1 MLADKLKLP
10 DSIKIKFAR
19 LNDEEKEIVKLL
31 KKGNNLARFYS
42 SCESVDWNEYDIV
55 LRKTASLIC
64 GYNGRFKKYL
74 ENGLEN
80 LKDTGNSILG
90 YN

>member
-1 MLADKLKLP
+1 MLTDKLKLP
-10 DSIKIKFAR
+10 DCIRIKFTR
-19 LNDEEKEIVKLL
+19 LDNEEKEIVKLL
-31 KKGNNLARFYS
+31 KKGNSLAKFYS
-42 SCESVDWNEYDIV
+42 THESVDWNEYNVV
-55 LRKTASLIC
+55 LRKTATLIC